1 MVSIEF
7 PIVCDR
13 EEHFKPDEI
22 RAFVFAVTEY
32 DNPIAP
38 DCEEYAK
45 LEFNKL
51 AHSAGEKM
59 RNTLKIEAKEKNLGN
74 KTGEFVNGKIK
85 EIREEFF
92 EKYKTE
98 IPKRTKQLEVLIP
111 EAIKRSKKLSNLQTC
126 SDDANRM
133 TRFLTETIGVKP
145 EHIILMM
152 TEPVFNKVVQNVKL
166 DKEETKDAR

>member
-1 MVSIEF
+1 
-7 PIVCDR
+7 
-13 EEHFKPDEI
+13 
-22 RAFVFAVTEY
+22 
-32 DNPIAP
+32 
-38 DCEEYAK
+38 
-45 LEFNKL
+45 
-51 AHSAGEKM
+51 M

-98 IPKRTKQLEVLIP
+98 IPKRTKELEVLIP

-133 TRFLTETIGVKP
+133 TRFLTETMGVKP

-166 DKEETKDAR
+166 D